1 MKQLFAIACFCGF
14 GVLALGQSN
23 CNGPAAQPITT
34 IDLPAHPFGIVP
46 TSDGCHLFV
55 SLISANPRSPNGVA
69 VLDRA
74 AGKLKLR
81 RIASFEDGPTGMVL
95 THDGQLLIAA
105 DNAYVVFLSA
115 KKLLEGDEDPI
126 LGYLSDGHDAG
137 SVYVN
142 VTKDD
147 RYLFVSDED
156 AASISVIDLTKARHN
171 GFKEDAIIGGIPVG
185 TAPIA
190 LTFSPDGK
198 LLYTTSELAQDDW
211 KWPTAC
217 KPEGADSAKAA
228 PQYPEGAVIVVDVEK
243 AKTNPAHAVISRAP
257 AGCSPVRLALMPSG
271 DTAWVTVRGNNAV
284 AVFDTAKLIS
294 DPQHARVATIS
305 VGQSPVGVA
314 IVENGKRVL
323 TTNSNRFDA
332 GQKSNQTLTVIDP
345 SRSAEGA
352 AAILGHVPAG
362 LFPREFAQ
370 SPDGKTLFVGN
381 FNSNNIEMI
390 DLAHMPMQ
398 PPDSGGNPNRN

>member
-1 MKQLFAIACFCGF
+1 MRLLRQLFAITCFCGF
-14 GVLALGQSN
+14 GTLALGQSD

-34 IDLPAHPFGIVP
+34 FDLPSHPFGVVP
-46 TSDGCHLFV
+46 GPDGCHLFV

-69 VLDRA
+69 VLDRV
-74 AGKLKLR
+74 AGKLQLR

-105 DNAYVVFLSA
+105 DGDYVVFLDV
-115 KKLLEGDEDPI
+115 KKLLVGDGDPI
-126 LGYLSDGHDAG
+126 AGYLSDGRDAG

-156 AASISVIDLTKARHN
+156 AASISVIDLAHARHN
-171 GFKEDAIIGGIPVG
+171 GFKEDAIIGRIPVG
-185 TAPIA
+185 IAPIA

-198 LLYTTSELAQDDW
+198 LLYTTSELGQDDW
-211 KWPTAC
+211 KWPAAC
-217 KPEGADSAKAA
+217 KREGADPAKVAMHD
-228 PQYPEGAVIVVDVEK
+228 PEGAVIVVDVEK
-243 AKTNPAHAVISRAP
+243 ATTDPTNAVISRAP

-271 DTAWVTVRGNNAV
+271 DQAWVTVRGDNAV
-284 AVFDTAKLIS
+284 AVFDMAKLIS
-294 DPQHARVATIS
+294 DPQHARVATIP
-305 VGQSPVGVA
+305 VGQSPVGIA

-332 GQKSNQTLTVIDP
+332 GQKTNQNLTVIDAL
-345 SRSAEGA
+345 RSAEGA
-352 AAILGHVPAG
+352 AAIVGNVPAG

-390 DLAHMPMQ
+390 DIERIPVQ
-398 PPDSGGNPNRN
+398 PSPTP